1 MASTFTTQSWREIVE
16 QSDDEDRHFDNI
28 HPEVYFFSFQRTF
41 RDTGPMSGIYAGD
54 T

>member
-16 QSDDEDRHFDNI
+16 QSDDEDRHLDTI
-28 HPEVYFFSFQRTF
+28 HPEVYFFTFRTF
-41 RDTGPMSGIYAGD
+41 RDTGPASGIYAGD